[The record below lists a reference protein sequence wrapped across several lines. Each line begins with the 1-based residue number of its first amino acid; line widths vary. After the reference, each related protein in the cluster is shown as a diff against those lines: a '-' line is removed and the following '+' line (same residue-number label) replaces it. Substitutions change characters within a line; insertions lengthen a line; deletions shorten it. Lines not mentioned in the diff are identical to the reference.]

1 MGYVNLKDI
10 CQFIPPAQIV
20 KTEGTWTP
28 TLSGS
33 LISEVRTAAAG
44 GFYMFLP
51 IKLPASHS
59 ARQCAKLKSV
69 DIWYKVG
76 VAAMADMAAV
86 EVKKLTLPATGVA
99 VSGAAYTAF
108 TIDAD
113 HDTAAERKALGD
125 HKMTLT
131 FTDAPYLEDDEA
143 LIIVLTCEAA
153 VTSVLTLLGAQVNY
167 ELRM

>member
-10 CQFIPPAQIV
+10 CQFIPPSQIA
-20 KTEGTWTP
+20 KSGGTWTP

-33 LISEVRTAAAG
+33 LITDVRTAGAD
-44 GFYMFLP
+44 GFYLFIP
-51 IKLPASHS
+51 IKLPASDS

-69 DIWYKVG
+69 DIWYKIG

-99 VSGAAYTAF
+99 ATGAAYTAF

-125 HKMTLT
+125 HKMTVT